1 MTVTMTGPLFDG
13 RAEPLVEHFLTDTE
27 EDIAQE
33 GENRVHARLGQV
45 LRHPTGHYESRVQT
59 DRSVGDI
66 SITDSGIVY
75 GPWLEGVSRR
85 NQTTSFKGYHTFRIV
100 GQQLDADAGRMLQQ
114 RMPRLIQELGG

>member
-1 MTVTMTGPLFDG
+1 MTVTMSGPLFDG
-13 RAEPLVEHFLTDTE
+13 RAEPLIEHFLTDAE

-45 LRHPTGHYESRVQT
+45 LRHPTGYYESRVQT

-66 SITDSGIVY
+66 SVTDSGVIY

-85 NQTTSFKGYHTFRIV
+85 NQTTPFKGYHTFRIV
-100 GQQLDADAGRMLQQ
+100 GQQLDADAGGMLQQ